1 MVSSDLYGLIVL
13 SPRTEVKSRINLVE
27 VGLSLRVKL
36 SEQVGNRVEI
46 RSKVE
51 EKDGWGE
58 DKGSGLIEEEERGI
72 LSCGEVKNLY
82 EKKREL
88 IWSNEFLEVAEEVV
102 QWFTHWRANYGVK
115 VGDRLTN

>member
-51 EKDGWGE
+51 EKDG
-58 DKGSGLIEEEERGI
+58 
-72 LSCGEVKNLY
+72 
-82 EKKREL
+82 
-88 IWSNEFLEVAEEVV
+88 
-102 QWFTHWRANYGVK
+102 
-115 VGDRLTN
+115 